1 MDRQWKGQVTT
12 QADSNKG
19 RRTIVTGNIRGK
31 AIKKKNH
38 L

>member
-1 MDRQWKGQVTT
+1 MDRQQKGQAAT

-19 RRTIVTGNIRGK
+19 RRTIVTGNIRVK